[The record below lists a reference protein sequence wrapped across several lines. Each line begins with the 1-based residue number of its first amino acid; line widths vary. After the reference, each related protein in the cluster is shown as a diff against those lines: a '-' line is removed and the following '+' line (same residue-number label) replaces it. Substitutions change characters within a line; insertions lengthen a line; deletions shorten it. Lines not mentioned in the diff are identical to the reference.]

1 MIQWVLAIWSLF
13 PLPFKNSACT
23 LEVLVHIL
31 LKPSLKD
38 FEHYFA
44 SMWNEWVQLCG
55 SLNILWHCPSLGLE
69 WKLTISSPVGTAE
82 FSKFTG
88 IYCHTVN
95 PKRNQL
101 WILTGSMDAE
111 AEAPPDAK
119 SQLIGKD
126 SDVGKDWREKGK
138 VIAKDVVVRR
148 HHWFSGYYYCCS
160 AAWITLEGGE
170 RFSLYLW
177 P

>member
-1 MIQWVLAIWSLF
+1 MIFWNSLAFFYDPVDVGCLISGSSAFLKSRLNIWKFS
-13 PLPFKNSACT
+13 
-23 LEVLVHIL
+23 VHLL
-31 LKPSLKD
+31 LKSGLD
-38 FEHYFA
+38 NLDHYFA
-44 SMWNEWVQLCG
+44 NVWNECNCG
-55 SLNILWHCPSLGLE
+55 SILNILWHCISLWLE

-126 SDVGKDWREKGK
+126 SDVGKGWREKGK
-138 VIAKDVVVRR
+138 VIAKDVVVRQ
-148 HHWFSGYYYCCS
+148 HHWFSGY
-160 AAWITLEGGE
+160 
-170 RFSLYLW
+170 
-177 P
+177 